1 MFSGFFGKGD
11 KGTKTPVKESGK
23 SRGVE
28 VIEDDPDTAWGLWDS
43 ALAEQDSRFT
53 APQSGTAPLAESLEP
68 LPRDF
73 DVDNAV
79 TQPMSLEEKT
89 IDQRKD
95 DALNVVEMHHQRI
108 ANTIRTLWGYK
119 ECSVYINKLIMNGGD
134 GMGHA
139 RVGFNQSAAESMLV
153 LADIHDKLYGAEID
167 PTIDFTDTKRTTG
180 WGKLR

>member
-53 APQSGTAPLAESLEP
+53 APLSAAAPLAESVEP
-68 LPRDF
+68 PPVDF
-73 DVDNAV
+73 DFGNAA
-79 TQPMSLEEKT
+79 TQPMPLEEKT
-89 IDQRKD
+89 MDQRKD
-95 DALNVVEMHHQRI
+95 DALRVVEMHHQRI

-119 ECSVYINKLIMNGGD
+119 ECSIYINKLIMNGGD

-153 LADIHDKLYGAEID
+153 LADIHDKLYGTELD
-167 PTIDFTDTKRTTG
+167 PTIDFTDTKRSTG

>member
-11 KGTKTPVKESGK
+11 KGTKPPKEGGK

-53 APQSGTAPLAESLEP
+53 APLSGAAPLAESLESP
-68 LPRDF
+68 SVDF
-73 DVDNAV
+73 DIDIAA
-79 TQPMSLEEKT
+79 TEPMPLEEKSLEHH
-89 IDQRKD
+89 KD
-95 DALNVVEMHHQRI
+95 DALRIVEMHHQRI
-108 ANTIRTLWGYK
+108 ANTIHTLWGHK

-134 GMGHA
+134 GMGQA
-139 RVGFNQSAAESMLV
+139 RIGFNQSAAESMLV
-153 LADIHDKLYGAEID
+153 LAGIHDKLYGADLD
-167 PTIDFTDTKRTTG
+167 PTIDFTDTKRSTG